1 MLEMHRFSDCLALN
15 WGNQDILWFT
25 TDLKLSIDGQC
36 IEAVYIRTRQGM
48 TSTGFAMF
56 SIWYLLLKI
65 VKPISTINELFGL
78 DLFLPA
84 ANFYFCPWFVI
95 FSFLYFYTFLIL
107 PCRSQSERA
116 GDYVAIL
123 PCTVPIRSQLGIICP
138 VGFTLSVFRQWTL
151 SASEWRCITVRSQCV
166 DPSETG

>member
-1 MLEMHRFSDCLALN
+1 MTGNASVFWLSCFELREPWHPLVYNRWNRVRWAMNWSRLHSDQARNDFHRIRDVFNMIPPFENRETNLDHKRIVWS
-15 WGNQDILWFT
+15 WF
-25 TDLKLSIDGQC
+25 IF
-36 IEAVYIRTRQGM
+36 
-48 TSTGFAMF
+48 TGSEF
-56 SIWYLLLKI
+56 
-65 VKPISTINELFGL
+65 
-78 DLFLPA
+78 LFLSLI
-84 ANFYFCPWFVI
+84 CI
-95 FSFLYFYTFLIL
+95 FLFLYFYTFLIL

-166 DPSETG
+166 YPSETG